1 MTFLMFIYLFIIPLL
16 YTRNSAFQ
24 PQSIILINISIYLCD
39 NSLSTNLQLKKRVF
53 FSFASEET
61 PAPLP
66 VSADSIKT
74 KGRYVNK
81 TSEPVTPKGKKKK
94 DSKDEI
100 QIEVTAKLGGID
112 VTVTS
117 VEGDLIHVIVG
128 GEGLFT
134 SLLTQCCR
142 KLRGCL
148 HLSRLKNH
156 NLMMHK

>member
-1 MTFLMFIYLFIIPLL
+1 MTFLMLIYLFITPLL

-24 PQSIILINISIYLCD
+24 LQSIILINISITLCD
-39 NSLSTNLQLKKRVF
+39 NSLSTNLLWKKRVF
-53 FSFASEET
+53 FSFVSEET

-74 KGRYVNK
+74 KGQYVNK
-81 TSEPVTPKGKKKK
+81 TSELVTPKGKKKR
-94 DSKDEI
+94 DGKDEI

-117 VEGDLIHVIVG
+117 VEGDLTHVFIG
-128 GEGLFT
+128 GEGLF
-134 SLLTQCCR
+134 SCLLTQCCR

-148 HLSRLKNH
+148 HLIRLKNH
-156 NLMMHK
+156 NLVMHK